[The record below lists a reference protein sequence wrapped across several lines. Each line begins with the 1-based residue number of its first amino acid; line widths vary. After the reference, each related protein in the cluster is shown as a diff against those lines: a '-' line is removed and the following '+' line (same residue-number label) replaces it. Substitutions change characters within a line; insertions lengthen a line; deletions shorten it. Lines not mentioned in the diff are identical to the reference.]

1 MEVRLI
7 ALFKGKDPG
16 PFTYLQGMR
25 SGRLKL
31 MNPDPEQ
38 TEAALTY
45 HRNEQRYCA
54 MLAKAVPGPVDA
66 ILSPPSSLAWQ
77 AEPYRRAI
85 AAKHAEATDLSASFL
100 RSGDAKASKSASL
113 EDLLD
118 ELTFTPSDH
127 EQDFERV
134 VIVDD
139 TFTTGKTA
147 AAVVTLLRH
156 HHLQQSCEVILACPL
171 WLDTVRTEKT

>member
-1 MEVRLI
+1 
-7 ALFKGKDPG
+7 
-16 PFTYLQGMR
+16 
-25 SGRLKL
+25 
-31 MNPDPEQ
+31 
-38 TEAALTY
+38 
-45 HRNEQRYCA
+45 
-54 MLAKAVPGPVDA
+54 
-66 ILSPPSSLAWQ
+66 
-77 AEPYRRAI
+77 
-85 AAKHAEATDLSASFL
+85 
-100 RSGDAKASKSASL
+100 
-113 EDLLD
+113 LLD